1 MGDRTCFKCSRLN
14 DCNILEIMKDVF
26 GTEDIDRTVSQK
38 NCEKWDSLAHLNLIV
53 ELETEFGVS
62 FEPEEIG
69 EMKCF
74 DDVVKILSNKIK

>member
-1 MGDRTCFKCSRLN
+1 MEDR
-14 DCNILEIMKDVF
+14 ILEIMKDVF

-69 EMKCF
+69 EMTSF
-74 DDVVKILSNKIK
+74 DKVCEYLKTK